1 LNLREIATQ
10 LSLLPVAAEENLD
23 REVAGCYAG
32 DLLSVAMASARHG
45 DLWLTTQSHA
55 NVVAVAVLLD
65 LAAVIITGGASP
77 DATTAE
83 RANAE
88 GVVLLTTAEPTFAVG
103 GRLWDLGIRPSKSD

>member
-1 LNLREIATQ
+1 MILREIAKL
-10 LSLLPVAAEENLD
+10 LSLWPVTAEEKLD

-32 DLLSVAMASARHG
+32 DLLSVAMASAHQG

-65 LAAVIITGGASP
+65 LAGVVITAGAQP
-77 DATTAE
+77 DVATAG

-88 GVVLLTTAEPTFAVG
+88 GVVLLTTPEPTYVVAG
-103 GRLWDLGIRPSKSD
+103 KLWELGIRASK